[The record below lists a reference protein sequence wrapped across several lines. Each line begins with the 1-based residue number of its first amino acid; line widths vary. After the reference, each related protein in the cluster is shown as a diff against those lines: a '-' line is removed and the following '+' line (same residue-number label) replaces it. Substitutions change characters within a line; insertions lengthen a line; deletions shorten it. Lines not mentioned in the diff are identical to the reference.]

1 MKTLAQFKKELI
13 AERPQLEEMIA
24 NDLAEL
30 RLSEQL
36 RQLRKDAGF
45 TLLTGV
51 VGRLPDE
58 AGSTLSPSVLP

>member
-1 MKTLAQFKKELI
+1 
-13 AERPQLEEMIA
+13 MIA